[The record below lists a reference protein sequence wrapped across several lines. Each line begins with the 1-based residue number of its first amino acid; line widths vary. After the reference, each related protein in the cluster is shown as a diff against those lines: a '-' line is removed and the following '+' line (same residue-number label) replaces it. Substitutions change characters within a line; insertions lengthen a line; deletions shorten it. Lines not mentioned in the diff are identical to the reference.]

1 MGGFWGISSN
11 GNIPFFGRGSQGTAC
26 HFEQIK
32 ESYGRWNRCLE
43 ILSLLYVVLGGLYA
57 QENERIC
64 DPTKHHSRCVR
75 FRQIKFQIRNY
86 KEKCRRRSKI
96 LRLKTVQIFWGQ
108 CWLVC
113 LFLLSIYQTVI
124 AKENPIESLCWW

>member
-1 MGGFWGISSN
+1 MKLMLR
-11 GNIPFFGRGSQGTAC
+11 NIV
-26 HFEQIK
+26 
-32 ESYGRWNRCLE
+32 
-43 ILSLLYVVLGGLYA
+43 LLYVVLGGLYA

-64 DPTKHHSRCVR
+64 DPAKHHSRCVR

-86 KEKCRRRSKI
+86 KEKCRRWSKI

-124 AKENPIESLCWW
+124 AEENSIESLCWW